1 MNKLQVYGDRFFNKE
16 GNEGGDPPAPP
27 EKKLEKDIEAKL
39 ERLAHLESENKELI
53 AARDKAKEAKRKEEE
68 DKLKQKGE
76 LQKLLDNKD
85 IELSEKDKTL
95 EDLKTKADAFEQ
107 LRTAEI
113 DEAKKSLGDKWLDE
127 YANLSLPALRK
138 TVTALKAQL
147 IKIPGTDNGGGGDP
161 PVVTLTP
168 DQKKEAKQMYPY
180 ISEEKAYEYYMHNLI
195 KMKVKEK
202 K

>member
-1 MNKLQVYGDRFFNKE
+1 MDE
-16 GNEGGDPPAPP
+16 
-27 EKKLEKDIEAKL
+27 EKKEKIDESIEEKEKSVVTLDDLSADELRQILRETRSEAKTYRISL
-39 ERLAHLESENKELI
+39 RELQKRQEQLD
-53 AARDKAKEAKRKEEE
+53 ADKRKEEE

-76 LQKLLDNKD
+76 YQKLLDAK
-85 IELSEKDKTL
+85 EKEFEAIKP
-95 EDLKTKADAFEQ
+95 KADAFDE
-107 LRTAEI
+107 LRLSEI

>member
-1 MNKLQVYGDRFFNKE
+1 MNKLQVYGYRFFEADGK
-16 GNEGGDPPAPP
+16 EGGDPIAPVVD
-27 EKKLEKDIEAKL
+27 KDIKAKL

-53 AARDKAKEAKRKEEE
+53 SARDKAKEAKRKEEE

-85 IELSEKDKTL
+85 IELGEKDKIL
-95 EDLKTKADAFEQ
+95 EELKTKADAFEQ

-113 DEAKKSLGDKWLDE
+113 DEAKKSLGEKWLDE
-127 YANLSLPALRK
+127 YANLTLPTLRK

-147 IKIPGTDNGGGGDP
+147 ISIPSTDNGGGGDP
-161 PVVTLTP
+161 PVITLTP
-168 DQKKEAKQMYPY
+168 NQKKEAKQMYPY
-180 ISEEKAYEYYMHNLI
+180 ITEEKAYEYYMHNLS